1 MSFLKRYLIK
11 TDINLQYMYMYM
23 MKLTAPIPIRIKL
36 AYQARIAMLYR
47 PSKQIFKKGK
57 FDYRIE
63 CT

>member
-1 MSFLKRYLIK
+1 
-11 TDINLQYMYMYM
+11 MYMYM
-23 MKLTAPIPIRIKL
+23 MKLTARMPIRIKL
-36 AYQARIAMLYR
+36 AYQAQIAMLCR

>member
-1 MSFLKRYLIK
+1 
-11 TDINLQYMYMYM
+11 MYMYM
-23 MKLTAPIPIRIKL
+23 MKLTARMPIRIKL
-36 AYQARIAMLYR
+36 KLAYQAQIAMLYR

>member
-1 MSFLKRYLIK
+1 
-11 TDINLQYMYMYM
+11 MYMYM
-23 MKLTAPIPIRIKL
+23 MKLRLTARKPIRIKL
-36 AYQARIAMLYR
+36 AYQAQIAMLYR